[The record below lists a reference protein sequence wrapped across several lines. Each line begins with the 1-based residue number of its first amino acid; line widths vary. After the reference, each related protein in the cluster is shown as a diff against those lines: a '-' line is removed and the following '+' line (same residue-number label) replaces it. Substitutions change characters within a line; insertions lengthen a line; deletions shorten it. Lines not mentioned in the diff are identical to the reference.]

1 MRGPSPLYIEE
12 RHRAL
17 GRDATFTWS
26 RALTHPPRC
35 NRTRHR
41 GRHLVSDF
49 VGAAILV
56 SWGPPSWTGSRGGRH
71 LGSDVVTS
79 LTLNWGLYYSYNV
92 RQRLRR
98 ACASVHFQYSIDG
111 SGLSSITAF
120 MLNGLVLCLRTQTTT
135 WKKALLYIS
144 LYKQTYLANLLS
156 CLTLWFA
163 WLFQSNNIYC
173 DDQAA

>member
-17 GRDATFTWS
+17 GRDATFSWS

-41 GRHLVSDF
+41 SRHLDF

-71 LGSDVVTS
+71 LWPEVTS
-79 LTLNWGLYYSYNV
+79 KALKWRLYYSCIWDALAFKVAVPLNV
-92 RQRLRR
+92 ICFCFYTDLSFQLQELRILVDYDENGYLLQIFTKCMQDRPTLFLEVIQRHNNNV
-98 ACASVHFQYSIDG
+98 SQ
-111 SGLSSITAF
+111 
-120 MLNGLVLCLRTQTTT
+120 LV
-135 WKKALLYIS
+135 Y
-144 LYKQTYLANLLS
+144 
-156 CLTLWFA
+156 TLI
-163 WLFQSNNIYC
+163 LFVYFV
-173 DDQAA
+173 A

>member
-17 GRDATFTWS
+17 GRDATFSWS

-41 GRHLVSDF
+41 GRHLDF

-71 LGSDVVTS
+71 LWPEVTS
-79 LTLNWGLYYSYNV
+79 KALKWRLYYSPKPNRNRTEKIKCLKPNESFHICAETETERWTENV
-92 RQRLRR
+92 QDFDFIFFGFVGRISAKTTVILIKS
-98 ACASVHFQYSIDG
+98 AHI
-111 SGLSSITAF
+111 
-120 MLNGLVLCLRTQTTT
+120 QTTC
-135 WKKALLYIS
+135 AV
-144 LYKQTYLANLLS
+144 
-156 CLTLWFA
+156 
-163 WLFQSNNIYC
+163 
-173 DDQAA
+173 